1 MREVQCCHCT
11 ATIPIIKS
19 STEPA
24 PRALFHILFS
34 FSKVRHGSS
43 TSFTRLDPQNLS
55 LLFHVLFNQSSRPVC
70 LFSDLIR
77 FVFVCSDPARDE
89 FQTEIL
95 TYLRNFS
102 LFPLSISQHPKEV
115 FLLQSNAFYSD
126 EISSPPCVPTALHH
140 LEHQQAAPLMFLL
153 LSIFFSILST
163 CISLSTSC

>member
-1 MREVQCCHCT
+1 MLEVSCCQREVQCCHCT

-24 PRALFHILFS
+24 NRALFHILSS

-43 TSFTRLDPQNLS
+43 TSFTRLDPQYLS
-55 LLFHVLFNQSSRPVC
+55 LLFHVLFNQSSRPV
-70 LFSDLIR
+70 LSFSDLIR

-102 LFPLSISQHPKEV
+102 LSIIHIPNTQKRSSYCSPMPFILMRYLDPLV
-115 FLLQSNAFYSD
+115 
-126 EISSPPCVPTALHH
+126 C
-140 LEHQQAAPLMFLL
+140 QQLCT
-153 LSIFFSILST
+153 ILST
-163 CISLSTSC
+163 SRRHL